1 MVILMNEIDILK
13 EINKNSKTGI
23 EGLNYTLEK
32 VENNNLKVLLYKE
45 KDEYKNIYDRT
56 KELLIQ
62 KNEKTEDIKTMQKF
76 MSWMGIELNTLTDK
90 SSSQIAEILIQG
102 NDMGIIKGTKL
113 LNNMQFEDEQ
123 IKNILE
129 DFIRLQQKNIE
140 DLKKYL

>member
-1 MVILMNEIDILK
+1 MNEIDILK

-32 VENNNLKVLLYKE
+32 VEDNNLKVLLYKE

>member
-1 MVILMNEIDILK
+1 MNEIDILK

>member
-1 MVILMNEIDILK
+1 MNEIDILK

-32 VENNNLKVLLYKE
+32 VKDTNLKDLLYKE
-45 KDEYKNIYDRT
+45 KDEYQNIYDRT

-62 KNEKTEDIKTMQKF
+62 KNKETEDIKPMQKL

-90 SSSQIAEILIQG
+90 SNSQIAEILIQG

-113 LNNMQFEDEQ
+113 LNNMQFQDEQ

-129 DFIRLQQKNIE
+129 DFIRLQQKNID